1 MAAEAG
7 LTEASNKLVDAL
19 VVRLRRRQIVGSRNV
34 ALATIALI
42 QNIVRSVK
50 YNTIDEL
57 LAIIRD
63 VGRRLV
69 EANPKELAAGNIV
82 RRSMK
87 LIREEYRAAAQA
99 RLSQPPSIPGTP
111 YVGPGTPGFVTPPTQ
126 YFSIATAASAAAE
139 QTARGTGTS
148 SGRASSSIPST
159 PVITR
164 QASLSN
170 FVAMRHSRVQLERSG
185 LERQGSVLDFSA
197 STNSLFATPPGHRG
211 SRSGPSGAEAE
222 DRAEWEAQQAKES
235 AEFARQAGRLKPVLI
250 QAIEE
255 VVNEVE
261 TTHEDVARGAKEHIH
276 SSEVILTLGHSRTV
290 EAFLKQAFRD
300 RKFTVIVLESAPS
313 FLGQAMAG
321 NLATAGI
328 PTILVPDSSLH
339 AVMPRVTKVILG
351 AHSVSANGGLFA
363 LAGSLA
369 AVLAAKTHAKPVVV
383 TTGQFKFAPVWNL
396 YHEYDA
402 LDFQGPGPVIGY
414 DHTGGGGGF
423 EGVEVSDPHYDY
435 IRPEL
440 INLYATNVGDHPP
453 SYIYRII
460 KEAYDDED
468 IEL

>member
-1 MAAEAG
+1 MDAARP
-7 LTEASNKLVDAL
+7 LT
-19 VVRLRRRQIVGSRNV
+19 RRSQIVGSRNV
-34 ALATIALI
+34 ALATAALI

-50 YNTIDEL
+50 YTTIDEL
-57 LAIIRD
+57 LSIIRS

-82 RRSMK
+82 RRITR
-87 LIREEYRAAAQA
+87 LIREEYRAAAAA

-126 YFSIATAASAAAE
+126 YFSIATAANAAA
-139 QTARGTGTS
+139 AGRTGTS
-148 SGRASSSIPST
+148 SGHASGSIPST

-211 SRSGPSGAEAE
+211 SRSGPLDA
-222 DRAEWEAQQAKES
+222 DEWEAQQAREN
-235 AEFARQAGRLKPVLI
+235 AEFARQAGKLKPVLI
-250 QAIEE
+250 QAIDE
-255 VVNEVE
+255 VINELE

-328 PTILVPDSSLH
+328 PTILIPDASLH
-339 AVMPRVTKVILG
+339 AIMPRVTKVILG

-414 DHTGGGGGF
+414 NHTGGGGGF

-440 INLYATNVGDHPP
+440 INLYATNV
-453 SYIYRII
+453 
-460 KEAYDDED
+460 
-468 IEL
+468 

>member
-1 MAAEAG
+1 MTDAQP
-7 LTEASNKLVDAL
+7 EASSKLVDAL

-34 ALATIALI
+34 ALATAALV

-50 YNTIDEL
+50 YTTIDEL
-57 LAIIRD
+57 LSIIRD

-82 RRSMK
+82 RRIMR
-87 LIREEYRAAAQA
+87 LIREEYRAAAAA

-111 YVGPGTPGFVTPPTQ
+111 YAGPGTPGFVTPPTQ
-126 YFSIATAASAAAE
+126 YFSIT
-139 QTARGTGTS
+139 T
-148 SGRASSSIPST
+148 ASSSVPST

-185 LERQGSVLDFSA
+185 AERQGAVLDFSA
-197 STNSLFATPPGHRG
+197 STNSLFATPLGHRG
-211 SRSGPSGAEAE
+211 SRSGTLVDA
-222 DRAEWEAQQAKES
+222 DEWEAQQAREG
-235 AEFARQAGRLKPVLI
+235 AEFARQAGKLKPVLI
-250 QAIEE
+250 QAIDE
-255 VVNEVE
+255 VIGEVE

-321 NLATAGI
+321 NLASAGI
-328 PTILVPDSSLH
+328 PTILIPDASLH
-339 AVMPRVTKVILG
+339 AIMPRVTKVLLG